1 MSNIKQVAVLQED
14 GTYSTPSDI
23 GVDLVNVDITDTT
36 ATAVA
41 DATGTTPAN
50 AEEAIEAMAGTLE
63 TKADASHKQDASSI
77 TSGTLSSDRLPT
89 VPVSKGGTGATT
101 LASGQAVIGNGTG
114 AVTTR
119 AITATP
125 ASDSTSLFT
134 AGGAYTELAKKAP
147 TSHASTATTYGA
159 SSGSNYGHTKLSDNY
174 TSSAGAAASGIGASS
189 AAVYN
194 AYNELNS
201 NIQEINQKI
210 TDFLG
215 EGETTDMTTKEMIEE
230 LYNKLAKDAAEGLLV
245 KTVSLSAGT
254 NAVGSGNL
262 AEFSK
267 ILSAGIASGSA
278 SWSGWINNGD
288 YGLSASASCSYT
300 ETSVTCNVKYGGHGS
315 AAASSISVH
324 VVGYPA

>member
-1 MSNIKQVAVLQED
+1 MSNVKQVAVLQED

-63 TKADASHKQDASSI
+63 TKADASHNQDASSI

-119 AITATP
+119 EITATP

-189 AAVYN
+189 AALYN

-201 NIQEINQKI
+201 NIVSLQNSFQDGCDTIMAAC
-210 TDFLG
+210 TTLG
-215 EGETTDMTTKEMIEE
+215 VTPSSNSPEDIVTAIQQI
-230 LYNKLAKDAAEGLLV
+230 YDAAII
-245 KTVSLSAGT
+245 
-254 NAVGSGNL
+254 VGQNNV
-262 AEFSK
+262 
-267 ILSAGIASGSA
+267 
-278 SWSGWINNGD
+278 INNPSSYGVGD
-288 YGLSASASCSYT
+288 ITHTVKMVVGGNSFGT
-300 ETSVTCNVKYGGHGS
+300 WENTSVKGWLYVDGVQKATC
-315 AAASSISVH
+315 
-324 VVGYPA
+324 VGYFSSNGSTSITV